1 MPSDEEIRQ
10 VLLGKG
16 LSEWFKTAL
25 LSVLGGDPVQVA
37 HNAVLLSVVLDRL
50 AQSITAGALASKAI
64 AEARG
69 G

>member
-10 VLLGKG
+10 VLLDEA

-25 LSVLGGDPVQVA
+25 LSALDGEPVQVA
-37 HNAVLLSVVLDRL
+37 HDAGLLSVVLDRR
-50 AQSITAGALASKAI
+50 AQSIIAGALASKAI

-69 G
+69 E